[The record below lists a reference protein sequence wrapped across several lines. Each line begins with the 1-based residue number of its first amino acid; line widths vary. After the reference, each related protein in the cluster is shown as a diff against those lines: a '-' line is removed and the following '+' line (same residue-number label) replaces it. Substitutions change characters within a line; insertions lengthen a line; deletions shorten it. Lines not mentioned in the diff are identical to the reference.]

1 MDYKE
6 LLFICAGLI
15 AFYLIR
21 KLFTWR
27 KRRLIK
33 YGTPVIAKVTKVI
46 ETNVKTYSVTG
57 IDERLTY
64 SKGYGGN
71 TQLDIYLDIENAEP
85 ARQINITQSFAPGRY
100 PKIGYKLRVLIDP
113 KDKYNFMISPD
124 QHNIE

>member
-6 LLFICAGLI
+6 LLFICSGLI
-15 AFYLIR
+15 AFYFIR
-21 KLFTWR
+21 RLFTWR

-33 YGTPVIAKVTKVI
+33 YGTPAIAKVTKVI
-46 ETNVKTYSVTG
+46 ETNVKTYSGTG
-57 IDERLTY
+57 IDEGLSY

-85 ARQINITQSFAPGRY
+85 ARQINITQSFPGRY
-100 PKIGYKLRVLIDP
+100 PKIGDKLRVLIDP